1 MDTNYNRIKG
11 YKKRGFDTTE
21 RGDGSMLLEFLG
33 AAHEVTGSCHFIQAD
48 GKNMLVDCGMEQGP
62 DLYVNQEIP
71 VNAAAIAYVFITHAH
86 IDHSG
91 LLPLLYSR
99 GFRGKIFATK
109 ATCELCNIMLK
120 DSAHIQMSEA
130 EWKNRKAVRAGNPK
144 VTPLYDMDDA
154 IGVLEHFIACD
165 YDAKVEVDESVTVR
179 FVDAGHLLGSSSIEL
194 WVTEGE
200 QTKKLAFSGDIG
212 TGNRPLIRNPE
223 YIKDADY
230 VIMESTYGNKL
241 HAAPPDYAVTL
252 AEVIK
257 DTFIRGGN
265 VVIPAFSVGRT
276 QELLYFMRRIKSE
289 HLLPGFEDF
298 EVYVDS
304 PLSIEAT
311 SIFHKNNEDCFN
323 EEAKQLIASG
333 INPLRFQ
340 GLKTSVT
347 SDESKAINFIQKPV
361 VIISASGM
369 CEAGRIRHHLKH
381 NLWRKDSTIIFV
393 GFQVPGTLGNFLLN
407 GAKQIRLFG
416 ETVEVNAKILNLPGI
431 SGHADK
437 DQLTQWA
444 GAFSE
449 SAPKFFIVHGEDTNT
464 DAFAAHLH
472 QTFGYDAQ
480 APYSGDTYDLVTGV
494 QIKQG
499 QRQRTLKR
507 TKASKASTNV
517 FARLLTA
524 GERLLGLIHKLE
536 GRPNKELAK
545 FADQINSLCD
555 KWSK

>member
-304 PLSIEAT
+304 PLSVEAT
-311 SIFHKNNEDCFN
+311 NVFHKNNSVCFN

-507 TKASKASTNV
+507 AKASKASTNV

-545 FADQINSLCD
+545 FADQINSLAD
-555 KWSK
+555 KYE

>member
-304 PLSIEAT
+304 PLSVEAT
-311 SIFHKNNEDCFN
+311 NVFHKNNSVCFN

-555 KWSK
+555 KWDR

>member
-1 MDTNYNRIKG
+1 
-11 YKKRGFDTTE
+11 
-21 RGDGSMLLEFLG
+21 MLLEFLG
-33 AAHEVTGSCHFIQAD
+33 AAHEVTGSCHFIQSA

-71 VNAAAIAYVFITHAH
+71 VNAGAIDYVFVTHAH
-86 IDHSG
+86 IYHSG
-91 LLPLLYSR
+91 LLPLLYSH
-99 GFRGKIFATK
+99 GFRGQIFATK

-120 DSAHIQMSEA
+120 DSAHIQMFEA
-130 EWKNRKAVRAGNPK
+130 EWKNRKARRAGNPE

-154 IGVLEHFIACD
+154 IGVLEHFIPCE
-165 YDAKVEVDESVTVR
+165 YDAQIEVNENVKVR

-194 WVTEGE
+194 WVTEEE
-200 QTKKLAFSGDIG
+200 QTKKLVFSGDIG

-257 DTFIRGGN
+257 ETFIRGGN

-276 QELLYFMRRIKSE
+276 QELLFFMRRINSE
-289 HLLPGFEDF
+289 HLRPGFEDF

-304 PLSIEAT
+304 PLSVEAT
-311 SIFHKNNEDCFN
+311 NVFHKNNAVCFN
-323 EEAKQLIASG
+323 EEAKEMIASG
-333 INPLRFQ
+333 INPLRFE

-347 SDESKAINFIQKPV
+347 SEESKSINFIKKPV
-361 VIISASGM
+361 VILSASGM

-393 GFQVPGTLGNFLLN
+393 GFQVPGTLGNMLLN
-407 GAKQIRLFG
+407 GAKQVRLFG

-437 DQLTQWA
+437 DQLTHWA
-444 GAFSE
+444 GAFAQC
-449 SAPKFFIVHGEDTNT
+449 APKFFIVHGEDTNT

-472 QTFGYDAQ
+472 HTFGYDAQ
-480 APYSGDTYDLVTGV
+480 APYSGDTYDLLTGA

-499 QRQRTLKR
+499 HRQRTMKR
-507 TKASKASTNV
+507 AKSSKASTNI
-517 FARLLTA
+517 FARLLAA

-545 FADQINSLCD
+545 FADQINALCD